1 MWDLIHRL
9 HERWS
14 WHRVK
19 PFLTFEARYF
29 QATSLGLPLEISKYY
44 QSISAITVNGEQPDR
59 TILEF
64 MLKKKQAEE
73 FVVTQTAEL
82 NSNISV
88 VYL

>member
-1 MWDLIHRL
+1 M
-9 HERWS
+9 
-14 WHRVK
+14 K

-64 MLKKKQAEE
+64 MLKKQAEE